1 MRLLRRGARLDDAS
15 RAALTGVLA
24 EPTFELI
31 PLKSADD
38 QAGFMPAAARVSVTS
53 SPAKGLMATV
63 ALSLRLHERGFH
75 VIPHL
80 SARLTRDRAE
90 LLEFL
95 APLRD
100 AGIDRLFVV
109 GGDPEEPGA
118 YPDAL
123 SVLREMA
130 DLGVLPSEVGI
141 GCYPQGHAFIPD
153 DRLLEALAAKAPF
166 ASYMT
171 TQLCFDPKAI
181 ATWIAARRADGI
193 ALPVKLGIPGVAQIP
208 KLIEI
213 SARIGVR
220 DAAKFIMKNTA
231 FVGQLITSGG
241 VYRPTGF
248 LEGVAPV
255 IADERANVV
264 DLHVYTFNQVA
275 TTEEWRRDYLAALAG
290 AGTGTA
296 PARGPERP

>member
-1 MRLLRRGARLDDAS
+1 MPLLRRGTRLGDAD
-15 RAALTGVLA
+15 RAAIVRVLA

-31 PLKSADD
+31 PLKNVDEQSEHLP
-38 QAGFMPAAARVSVTS
+38 AGATVSVTA
-53 SPAKGLMATV
+53 SPAKGLAATA
-63 ALSLRLHERGFH
+63 ALAVRLQERGFR
-75 VIPHL
+75 VVPHL
-80 SARLTRDRAE
+80 SARLTRDRSD
-90 LLEFL
+90 LLAFL

-100 AGIDRLFVV
+100 AGIDRLFVI

-123 SVLREMA
+123 AILREMA
-130 DLGVLPSEVGI
+130 DLGVLPAEVGI
-141 GCYPQGHAFIPD
+141 GCYPQGHAVISD
-153 DRLLEALAAKAPF
+153 DALLDALAAKAPF

-193 ALPVKLGIPGVAQIP
+193 ALPIKLGVPGVAQIP

-220 DAAKFIMKNTA
+220 DASRFILKNTA
-231 FVGQLITSGG
+231 FVGQLLTSGG
-241 VYRPTGF
+241 VYRPTG
-248 LEGVAPV
+248 LLAALSPV
-255 IADERANVV
+255 LADPAADVI

-275 TTEEWRRDYLAALAG
+275 ATEHWRTEYLAALR
-290 AGTGTA
+290 TPA
-296 PARGPERP
+296 PA